1 MSHLNGA
8 YYGPA
13 VPPPKSYHRP
23 SHGGGGGGRDG
34 CCCGCLS
41 CFCGCIFDCIL
52 GLICKILTTVIIIL
66 AVLAFLFWFIVRP
79 NVIKFHV
86 TDASLTRFDYTTN
99 NTLHYDL
106 TLNVSIR
113 NPNRRVGVYYDQI
126 EALALYEDV
135 LFGNLTLG
143 SFYQHHKN
151 TTFVSPIFKGQ
162 RVTPL
167 AKVQVSEFDKEK
179 GSGVYTI
186 DLKLFMTVRFKFL
199 LFKSG
204 SLKPKIRCALHVPL
218 KSRNATTSPDAAFQP
233 TECDWDYGKKWWIH

>member
-1 MSHLNGA
+1 
-8 YYGPA
+8 
-13 VPPPKSYHRP
+13 
-23 SHGGGGGGRDG
+23 
-34 CCCGCLS
+34 
-41 CFCGCIFDCIL
+41 CIL
-52 GLICKILTTVIIIL
+52 GLICKILTTILIIVAIL
-66 AVLAFLFWFIVRP
+66 GFLFWFIVRP

-233 TECDWDYGKKWWIH
+233 TECDWD